1 MSRRSLV
8 ILIAVFVSLLAA
20 WWLWWS
26 YETPNH
32 RRIRFYGVVGDQNG
46 QPVPNAKVY
55 ITVLYNSLFGAG
67 QKRATMET
75 EADGSFTVSGYKGR
89 TLDIGLEKEG
99 YDYAGDTGPFHY
111 TALVGQAVQFQPDPK
126 SPVKFVMWKRK
137 GPEPL
142 VSYYKLEFR
151 LPYDNSPHRL
161 DLLKGCE
168 VREGGDIIIRLN
180 APPVTLEET
189 RQKHAWDW
197 DLVFEAVD
205 GGFIPSGK
213 KLMSE
218 APEGGYQLSINL
230 GRKIGDKL
238 WWAQAQGDYYVFSR
252 GKLYSKMWLY
262 FTGNPALKRGGG
274 LMLTWQTNPSGS
286 RNLEY
291 DKAKDVTEQYREK
304 KR

>member
-8 ILIAVFVSLLAA
+8 ILIAVFVSLLAG

-32 RRIRFYGVVGDQNG
+32 RRIRFYGVVLDQNS

-67 QKRATMET
+67 QKRATMQT
-75 EADGSFTVSGYKGR
+75 DADGIFTVSGYKGR

-99 YDYAGDTGPFHY
+99 YDYAGDTGPFQY
-111 TALVGQAVQFQPDPK
+111 TMLVGQAAQFQPDAK
-126 SPVKFVMWKRK
+126 NPVRFVMWKRK
-137 GPEPL
+137 GAEST
-142 VSYYKLEFR
+142 VSYSRFR
-151 LPYDNSPHRL
+151 LEMAYDGAPHRL

-168 VREGGDIIIRLN
+168 VKEGGDIIIRLS
-180 APPVTLEET
+180 APRVTKEET
-189 RQKHAWDW
+189 EKNHAWDW
-197 DLVFEAVD
+197 DLTFEAVE
-205 GGFIPSGK
+205 GGFIPSGE

-218 APEGGYQLSINL
+218 APGEGYQPSMNL
-230 GRKIGDKL
+230 GRKMKDKD
-238 WWAQAQGDYYVFSR
+238 WWDQAQGDYYIFSR
-252 GKLYSKMWLY
+252 GKFYTKMTLY
-262 FTGNPALKRGGG
+262 FTGNPAFKTGG